1 MDKTLNEIQQL
12 ETSIDELW
20 DATFKNLTEI
30 KKMTKRLTIIKLT
43 QRLKDEEI
51 KKHGKI

>member
-1 MDKTLNEIQQL
+1 MDKIANEIERL
-12 ETSIDELW
+12 EKSIDELW

-43 QRLKDEEI
+43 QRLKDEEN
-51 KKHGKI
+51 KKQGKV